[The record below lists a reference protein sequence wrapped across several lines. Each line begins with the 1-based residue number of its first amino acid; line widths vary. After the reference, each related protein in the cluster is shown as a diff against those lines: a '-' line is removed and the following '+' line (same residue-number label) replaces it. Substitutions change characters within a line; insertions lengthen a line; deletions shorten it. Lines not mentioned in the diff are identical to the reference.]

1 MSKKN
6 VALVFGIT
14 ENYVFALAN
23 TLIGLKKNN
32 KKFWDDILIY
42 VDKIQDED
50 KESLNKILPC
60 KIINYEMKDIENSV
74 SKALLAQ
81 YSIATFFRF
90 ECFNLLNE
98 YKTVIWNDVDILI
111 KGDISKLVDYGK
123 DTGFALTLNTL
134 NLKNEANF
142 NGLLLEYDMFAPLY
156 NAGIMVIHDNLNKY
170 EEMKSWCIN
179 KTVELGER
187 LRWGD
192 QAILNIL
199 IQEFNIKV
207 DLIDINVYCCHPT
220 HSKYTKAASIIH
232 AYGTDKFWNCQNY
245 KELYPEWLEYNEEW
259 EQISKKHTLLDGPL
273 VSCVMSTYNRYDCLN
288 ESVDSILNQTY
299 KNIELIIVLEKSE
312 NQNKIESILKKYKDK
327 RIKIIKNE
335 KRLGFAAS
343 LNIGIEESKG
353 KYIARMD
360 DDDISLPER
369 FAKQVDFMEKHPE
382 IGISGTAAQTFG
394 KYNNKIDVLTDPEE
408 LKTISL
414 IRTPFIHPTVIMRKD
429 LLDKYD
435 LRYST
440 EFFSEDYE
448 LWSRAIDKFPISNID
463 EVLLMYRSGNG
474 NATDGSN
481 EAKIHNS
488 HKKTMYNEF
497 KNYLQLDLNNNEL
510 EVLQDRI
517 NSISGCYNEKELIQ
531 FRNNVVDKIIA
542 RNNKVKYYD
551 PAILSKTLKKEN
563 VVNVQSNKQSLLKRG
578 VKKLFFPIYKRLM
591 NRVEDRIV
599 EHDCNIYNYVNN
611 QIDDL
616 KKEYKEKKK

>member
-1 MSKKN
+1 M
-6 VALVFGIT
+6 
-14 ENYVFALAN
+14 
-23 TLIGLKKNN
+23 
-32 KKFWDDILIY
+32 
-42 VDKIQDED
+42 
-50 KESLNKILPC
+50 
-60 KIINYEMKDIENSV
+60 
-74 SKALLAQ
+74 
-81 YSIATFFRF
+81 
-90 ECFNLLNE
+90 
-98 YKTVIWNDVDILI
+98 
-111 KGDISKLVDYGK
+111 
-123 DTGFALTLNTL
+123 
-134 NLKNEANF
+134 
-142 NGLLLEYDMFAPLY
+142 
-156 NAGIMVIHDNLNKY
+156 
-170 EEMKSWCIN
+170 EEF
-179 KTVELGER
+179 L
-187 LRWGD
+187 
-192 QAILNIL
+192 
-199 IQEFNIKV
+199 
-207 DLIDINVYCCHPT
+207 
-220 HSKYTKAASIIH
+220 
-232 AYGTDKFWNCQNY
+232 
-245 KELYPEWLEYNEEW
+245 KELEEKLK
-259 EQISKKHTLLDGPL
+259 E
-273 VSCVMSTYNRYDCLN
+273 
-288 ESVDSILNQTY
+288 
-299 KNIELIIVLEKSE
+299 KNIENWEEILDKYEKRFNFGLESGLSDEEIIRMLGSVDDIIDSYSKKEDRDIDGLKIHVSTVADDVFFERSKDDTFHVYLENINEDS
-312 NQNKIESILKKYKDK
+312 Y
-327 RIKIIKNE
+327 KIIKNE

-578 VKKLFFPIYKRLM
+578 VKKWHRFMLW
-591 NRVEDRIV
+591 E
-599 EHDCNIYNYVNN
+599 
-611 QIDDL
+611 
-616 KKEYKEKKK
+616 